1 MVEDSIGWEHEWSL
15 SMWLWAMAWID
26 EHQIRPS
33 MFKMW
38 RNCPISGLIVECG
51 GEWGLIAL
59 FPFFLFFWGLVLTKE
74 RLQPY
79 GSIFRIYLKIKIKKK
94 VRGEFPPFGLTIEIY
109 NAASTTTNKFT
120 SIASGDSKFTQCSI
134 HRYNRIITIQRGEI
148 PYILKEWLISLE
160 TLVDVILLYKVG

>member
-1 MVEDSIGWEHEWSL
+1 MVVS
-15 SMWLWAMAWID
+15 
-26 EHQIRPS
+26 
-33 MFKMW
+33 F
-38 RNCPISGLIVECG
+38 V
-51 GEWGLIAL
+51 
-59 FPFFLFFWGLVLTKE
+59 
-74 RLQPY
+74 
-79 GSIFRIYLKIKIKKK
+79 IYLKKNKKKEK

-160 TLVDVILLYKVG
+160 TILCWIVYYK